1 MQQMAMMRLRRN
13 ECSKIALPDHNLK

>member
-13 ECSKIALPDHNLK
+13 ECSEIELPEHNLK